1 MIKTLV
7 RWLASGMVG
16 LLAACAFITV
26 NVYFPEKDVKQ
37 AYKSLDEMLMKKA
50 PPDQGQ
56 DVKEPGQK
64 EQSTDEKPVSLLRT
78 LPSVSLASAAYA
90 QDDLSGKLAAE
101 LAGIPEV
108 QKAYEEMRNRLP
120 VLNALRD
127 SGVVGES
134 ADGSV
139 VLRDQSRA
147 AAVKP
152 VIQAENGNR
161 KTVIQNMAK
170 AILRMNKQPETKDA
184 MKQVIGKAAA
194 TFAETKREE
203 AKTGWYIQLA
213 NGRWVQK

>member
-1 MIKTLV
+1 MKILV
-7 RWLASGMVG
+7 RWLASGLVG

-37 AYKSLDEMLMKKA
+37 AYKSLDEMLMKQKA
-50 PPDQGQ
+50 PEEGTDIKEPDQ
-56 DVKEPGQK
+56 KEKTPDQ
-64 EQSTDEKPVSLLRT
+64 KPVSWLRS
-78 LPSVSLASAAYA
+78 LPTVNFVSEACA
-90 QDDLSGKLAAE
+90 QDDLAAKLAAE

-120 VLNALRD
+120 ALNALRD
-127 SGVVGES
+127 SGVAGEAS
-134 ADGSV
+134 DGSV
-139 VLRDQSRA
+139 ALRDQTKA
-147 AAVKP
+147 ATAQPLIK
-152 VIQAENGNR
+152 AENGNR

-203 AKTGWYIQLA
+203 AKAGWYIQLA

>member
-37 AYKSLDEMLMKKA
+37 AYKSLDEMLMKKT
-50 PPDQGQ
+50 PDQGP
-56 DVKEPGQK
+56 DVKEPDQK
-64 EQSTDEKPVSLLRT
+64 EKSTDGKPVSWLRT
-78 LPSVSLASAAYA
+78 LPSVSLVSEAHA

-120 VLNALRD
+120 ELNALRD
-127 SGVVGES
+127 SGAVGES

-139 VLRDQSRA
+139 VLRDQSKA

-170 AILRMNKQPETKDA
+170 AILRMNKQSETKDA

-203 AKTGWYIQLA
+203 AKAGWYIQLA